1 MGGGRVQ
8 GGEKKFPWKH
18 FPVYLTI
25 VPPAKTSQISPLITS
40 KPVRVPCCDS
50 TASQMF
56 QRMQHWAADIYFQFH
71 MDFHHGVLGS
81 CAWGCQAQ
89 LSVGCSKGSAEDKKY
104 ESPESWWQAHSV
116 AREQSHH
123 GKKFNNT
130 PSYFPSPLTHVQV
143 HLSSGYVMHSVPTS
157 EKCTKSCYF
166 FTQKELAATSEILE
180 QETYFQKSINIHNYE
195 RIVSHCQWKVIQF
208 SRVKHQI
215 SH

>member
-89 LSVGCSKGSAEDKKY
+89 LSVGCSKGQQRPKNMRALRAGDRHTAWL
-104 ESPESWWQAHSV
+104 ES
-116 AREQSHH
+116 SHIME
-123 GKKFNNT
+123 KSST
-130 PSYFPSPLTHVQV
+130 ILPPIFPL
-143 HLSSGYVMHSVPTS
+143 LSLMS
-157 EKCTKSCYF
+157 
-166 FTQKELAATSEILE
+166 
-180 QETYFQKSINIHNYE
+180 KSILAQAMSCTLFPHLRNVRSHVIFLLKRNLQLLQRFWNKR
-195 RIVSHCQWKVIQF
+195 RIFKRASIFIIMKE
-208 SRVKHQI
+208 S
-215 SH
+215 